1 MKDKLGILG
10 IQVGVTP
17 DKEDNLR
24 RALELIDEAFLRYKK
39 IDLICLPEMFYEFP
53 EKEERLTAGQGT
65 YERFEE
71 AFSEYAKKYNV
82 NIVTGTFPM
91 RKEGKLYNTALIMDR
106 AGRTVGSY
114 SKAHLFDAYDSR
126 ESDTFDRGDGIG
138 IFDLD
143 IGRIGVAVCYELRF
157 PEYLRSLCL
166 KDLELLVVPA
176 AFYTPRHDAWD
187 ILIKGAG
194 LSNLQYVLAVNQY
207 GHEFFGRS
215 SIVDPAGI
223 VTARASDREGLV
235 YDIIDPDYQDE
246 LRARINTYENRRA
259 ELYDL

>member
-1 MKDKLGILG
+1 MVPSILTDDPPVITREADDIPTWPAEKDEPSYRLRVRSSEEMRS
-10 IQVGVTP
+10 QYNP
-17 DKEDNLR
+17 D
-24 RALELIDEAFLRYKK
+24 
-39 IDLICLPEMFYEFP
+39 P
-53 EKEERLTAGQGT
+53 
-65 YERFEE
+65 
-71 AFSEYAKKYNV
+71 
-82 NIVTGTFPM
+82 
-91 RKEGKLYNTALIMDR
+91 
-106 AGRTVGSY
+106 
-114 SKAHLFDAYDSR
+114 
-126 ESDTFDRGDGIG
+126 
-138 IFDLD
+138 DLD
-143 IGRIGVAVCYELRF
+143 SIFTERSSRQPTLRNAPSEIRIELRF

-187 ILIKGAG
+187 ILIKGAA

-207 GHEFFGRS
+207 GPEFFGRS

>member
-17 DKEDNLR
+17 DKEDNLK
-24 RALELIDEAFLRYKK
+24 RALGFIDEAFLRYKK
-39 IDLICLPEMFYEFP
+39 IDLICLPELFYEFP
-53 EKEERLTAGQGT
+53 EKKERLTAGYGA
-65 YERFEE
+65 YERF
-71 AFSEYAKKYNV
+71 AGCFSEYAKKYNV

-91 RKEGKLYNTALIMDR
+91 RKEGKLYNTALIFNRD
-106 AGRTVGSY
+106 GKEVGSY
-114 SKAHLFDAYDSR
+114 SKTHLFDAFDSR
-126 ESDTFDRGDGIG
+126 ESDTFDKGDSIG

-166 KDLELLVVPA
+166 KELKLLTVPA

-187 ILIKGAG
+187 ILIKGAA

-207 GHEFFGRS
+207 GPRFFGRS

-223 VTARASDREGLV
+223 VTARASDREGMV
-235 YDIIDPDYQDE
+235 YDIIDLKYQEE
-246 LRARINTYENRRA
+246 LRARINTSGNRRP